1 MFPPVPLLPSPMFL
15 KRNSRPIADRAARFS
30 AISTS
35 RHSLARL
42 RETQLRTRAHE
53 RARDVEKSGE
63 GRPGEG
69 GGRGMGRREQPPE
82 PESTDGQL
90 LPTINTI

>member
-69 GGRGMGRREQPPE
+69 G
-82 PESTDGQL
+82 DGGWGGGNSPRSPSPQMA
-90 LPTINTI
+90 NYCRQ